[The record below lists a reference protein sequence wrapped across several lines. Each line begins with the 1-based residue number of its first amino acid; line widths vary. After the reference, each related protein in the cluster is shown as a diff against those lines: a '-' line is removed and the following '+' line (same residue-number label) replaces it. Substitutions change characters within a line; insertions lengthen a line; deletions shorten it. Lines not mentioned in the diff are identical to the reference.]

1 MYTNHPQY
9 QCVTIQIIDETVL
22 VSSIQV
28 AHDDSTSEVQQ
39 EGASFEWPVKWAEQP
54 EQSDQS

>member
-9 QCVTIQIIDETVL
+9 QCVTIEIRDEIVL

-28 AHDDSTSEVQQ
+28 APDEATWKVQQ

-54 EQSDQS
+54 QQSDQS